1 MDAFNEM
8 RPSVSRY
15 SLENHRSAL
24 IDTGACANALPS
36 VLFEEIKSNHPEL
49 ILNETR
55 TLRLFAWLRDNF
67 ILYWNS
73 FNYRLFSCFTK
84 IE

>member
-49 ILNETR
+49 ILNETPDI
-55 TLRLFAWLRDNF
+55 TSVCMASGQLYSVLEFIQLQIVLLFYQN
-67 ILYWNS
+67 
-73 FNYRLFSCFTK
+73 
-84 IE
+84 